1 IFLNC
6 LGTLTSKLKRHLD
19 TKHHGLS
26 SKDIEYFKR
35 LKAQNVKQNQ
45 QMMSCVRVSEKAQE
59 ASFLVAELTVKSKKP
74 HNIAESLILPACK
87 KIVGVM
93 IGEDAVKET
102 DKIPLS
108 DNMIKCHI
116 DEMAADIET
125 QLTEKLNKTRKF
137 ALQIDDSTDCSR
149 DCHLLASVLYTDGE
163 LIMENFYFFLQRTT
177 ETKLSQLGH
186 ITHCMLHREA
196 LVAKFS
202 LNSICV
208 RSNDIAVNEMSPNK
222 QARGDSDKEP
232 KLHLSSLSRGKA
244 LSRVYE
250 LRDELRQFS
259 TEHDIPHKEQI
270 NDNSWWAKIAY
281 LTDIFSHLNELN
293 TKMQGKNENILT
305 ATDKLNGFKAKLKLW
320 QKILKNKNTDMFPL
334 TAEDP
339 ERFEFYFP
347 AANENFDWVRDPF
360 IPLLSESAKM
370 LSIKAQEEL
379 VGLCL
384 DHSLK
389 LKFGEM
395 SSDEFWLHLA
405 FSSLAYV
412 KNKKKAA
419 PVSGTRS
426 TSCPILNLPPY
437 QEAVL
442 AKAGECHAFKKFGN
456 HCTRTSF
463 PHAISSLNS

>member
-1 IFLNC
+1 L
-6 LGTLTSKLKRHLD
+6 R
-19 TKHHGLS
+19 
-26 SKDIEYFKR
+26 
-35 LKAQNVKQNQ
+35 
-45 QMMSCVRVSEKAQE
+45 
-59 ASFLVAELTVKSKKP
+59 
-74 HNIAESLILPACK
+74 
-87 KIVGVM
+87 VM

-177 ETKLSQLGH
+177 ETFNRDGVASMTGKVKGLVTMVKNQNPDVQ

-196 LVAKFS
+196 LVAKAMPPD
-202 LNSICV
+202 LTV
-208 RSNDIAVNEMSPNK
+208 ALK
-222 QARGDSDKEP
+222 QAVKIHCQNEP
-232 KLHLSSLSRGKA
+232 SSSLSRGKA

-339 ERFEFYFP
+339 VHKTPERFEFYFP

-437 QEAVL
+437 QEA
-442 AKAGECHAFKKFGN
+442 ECHAFKKFGN

>member
-1 IFLNC
+1 
-6 LGTLTSKLKRHLD
+6 
-19 TKHHGLS
+19 
-26 SKDIEYFKR
+26 
-35 LKAQNVKQNQ
+35 
-45 QMMSCVRVSEKAQE
+45 MMSCVRVSEKAQE

-177 ETKLSQLGH
+177 ETFNRGRNLSQLGH

-196 LVAKFS
+196 LVAKAMPPD
-202 LNSICV
+202 LTV
-208 RSNDIAVNEMSPNK
+208 ALK
-222 QARGDSDKEP
+222 QAVKIVYYIKSRPLKSRLFTILCDEMESY
-232 KLHLSSLSRGKA
+232 SLSRGKA

-334 TAEDP
+334 TAEDPVHKTP

-442 AKAGECHAFKKFGN
+442 AKAGAYIPLKCPAL
-456 HCTRTSF
+456 
-463 PHAISSLNS
+463 SSMHI